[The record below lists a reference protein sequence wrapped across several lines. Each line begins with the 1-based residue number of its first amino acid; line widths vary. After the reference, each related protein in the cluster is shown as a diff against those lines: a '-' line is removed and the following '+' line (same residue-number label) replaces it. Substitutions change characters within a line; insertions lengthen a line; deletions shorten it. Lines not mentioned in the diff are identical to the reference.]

1 MYIQH
6 FGMMQY
12 PFSLTP
18 NTRYFL
24 KLPAHEQAFQQLLL
38 ALTDHGQIS
47 KLTGEIGAG
56 KTMLCRKVLN
66 ALANHKDKYITA
78 YIPHP
83 FLDEEGVMHSLAEEL
98 GLPHPNKASYREL
111 LKVISQEI
119 IAQSKNSKQVVLFI
133 DEAQAMPTETLAALF
148 LLTTIETTHAH
159 FQVVLFGQPE
169 LDLILDQPA
178 LRPLCQG
185 LSFSHTLP
193 ALDREEVDA
202 YVAHRLAKAGYS
214 GKSLFSQDAIDAV
227 FRGSGGIPRLINI
240 LCHKALMVDYG
251 KGAFTIS
258 LAYVKSAI
266 IDTEPAHKERGF
278 ADRIFG
284 R

>member
-1 MYIQH
+1 MYIEH
-6 FGMMQY
+6 FGLMQY

-38 ALTDHGQIS
+38 ALADDGQFS
-47 KLTGEIGAG
+47 KITGEVGAG

-66 ALANHKDKYITA
+66 ALATHKDKYITA

-83 FLDEEGVMHSLAEEL
+83 YLDEEGMMHSLAEEL
-98 GLPHPNKASYREL
+98 GLVNLEKASYREL
-111 LKVISQEI
+111 LKAISEEI
-119 IAQSKNSKQVVLFI
+119 VAQSKKSKQVVLFV
-133 DEAQAMPTETLAALF
+133 DEAQAMPIETLAALY
-148 LLTTIETTHAH
+148 LLTNIETMQAH

-169 LDLILDQPA
+169 LDLLLDQPA
-178 LRPLCQG
+178 LRPLQQC

-193 ALDREEVDA
+193 ALDREGVDA
-202 YVAHRLAKAGYS
+202 YIVHRLAKAGYS
-214 GKSLFSQDAIDAV
+214 GQSLFSQEAIDAI
-227 FRGSGGIPRLINI
+227 FTASGGIPRLINI
-240 LCHKALMVDYG
+240 LCHKALMVGFG
-251 KGAFTIS
+251 KGEQTIP
-258 LAYVKSAI
+258 LAHALSAI
-266 IDTEPAHKERGF
+266 ADTETAHKERGF

>member
-24 KLPAHEQAFQQLLL
+24 KLPAHEQAFQQLLA
-38 ALTDHGQIS
+38 ALTDDGQFS
-47 KLTGEIGAG
+47 KLTGEVGAG

-66 ALANHKDKYITA
+66 ALATHKDKYITA

-83 FLDEEGVMHSLAEEL
+83 YLDEQGMMHSLAEEL
-98 GLPHPNKASYREL
+98 GLAKLEKASYREL
-111 LKVISQEI
+111 LKAISEEI
-119 IAQSKNSKQVVLFI
+119 VTQSKKSKQVVLFV
-133 DEAQAMPTETLAALF
+133 DEAQAMPVETLAALY
-148 LLTTIETTHAH
+148 LLTNIETMQAH

-169 LDLILDQPA
+169 LDLLLDQPA
-178 LRPLCQG
+178 LRPLRQS
-185 LSFSHTLP
+185 LSFSHILP
-193 ALDREEVDA
+193 ALDREGVHA
-202 YVAHRLAKAGYS
+202 YIGHRLAKAGYS
-214 GKSLFSQDAIDAV
+214 GQSLFSQDAIDAL
-227 FRGSGGIPRLINI
+227 FQGSGGIPRLINI
-240 LCHKALMVDYG
+240 LCHKALMVGYG
-251 KGAFTIS
+251 KGEHTIP

-266 IDTEPAHKERGF
+266 ADTEPALKERGF
-278 ADRIFG
+278 ADKFLG